1 MPAYRAKTVRTLTN
15 EDFTV
20 RFRLRHKVDGVWTP
34 IAMEDGRFRG
44 VTVVDGEAV
53 ELWDL
58 IPTQGVDGY
67 INCVVPQA
75 TMATAPAPCVAA
87 YDVAV
92 EWADGTRAAMVEGA
106 AEIGAGVSEW

>member
-1 MPAYRAKTVRTLTN
+1 LTN

-20 RFRLRHKVDGVWTP
+20 RFRLRRKTELGAWET
-34 IAMEDGRFRG
+34 ILMEDGRFRG
-44 VTVVDGEAV
+44 VTVSDGVET

-67 INCVVPQA
+67 ITATVPQA
-75 TMATAPAPCVAA
+75 TMAAAPAPCVAA

-92 EWADGTRAAMVEGA
+92 EWEDGSRVAMVEGTVD
-106 AEIGAGVSEW
+106 IGAGVSEW